1 MKLLRL
7 FIFVLF
13 IGLPSLSG
21 IAQEENIFFLHTVKA
36 GQTLYSIA
44 SMYNVSVDQVTKLNP
59 GANEMIFTGEVL
71 RIPQQK
77 KSTVSPLF
85 HTIKTGETLYKLS
98 QTYKV
103 SVKEI
108 CDLNPGLNAEN
119 FHSGEVIRIPSV
131 PSNTKEVPQTKTT
144 DTNTATLQ
152 KTEKEVQTPI
162 IEKYKEMHKVKRS
175 ETVYSI
181 CKKYKISEEEL
192 LAANPTIKT
201 QGLQKGDMLYIP
213 YPAPPKPV
221 EKIPTDKE
229 LFETNRTIA
238 KKTGSIKLAVMLPF
252 KEDSRMV
259 EYYEGM
265 LLAIDT
271 LKRSGIS
278 MDVYAY
284 DTSSKNIDVLL
295 KEKSELANMDII
307 FGPRDKAL
315 IKPMSEFARRH
326 QIKLVIPF
334 TSKDNE
340 VFSNPFIYMINTPQ
354 LFMYS
359 TVYSHLLKQFS
370 NPNVVFIENSVGDK
384 SKEQFISGLK
394 DFLLRSGVTYTTVG
408 DGASVENMAET
419 LFNGRT
425 NIFIPTSGTHVEM
438 IKILT
443 KMELLKRNN
452 RSMAICLFGYPEWQT
467 MTKEHLKQFF
477 AVSTYFYTSF
487 YTNSLLP
494 EARRFD
500 KEYHNT
506 YRKVMEDRYPKYG
519 MLGYDTGFYFLKGIA
534 KCGSRFDEDIN
545 RLPFNPVQTGFLMK
559 RVNNWGGFIN
569 QKVFFIHYAT
579 NSEVERNDF
588 D

>member
-1 MKLLRL
+1 M
-7 FIFVLF
+7 
-13 IGLPSLSG
+13 
-21 IAQEENIFFLHTVKA
+21 
-36 GQTLYSIA
+36 
-44 SMYNVSVDQVTKLNP
+44 
-59 GANEMIFTGEVL
+59 
-71 RIPQQK
+71 
-77 KSTVSPLF
+77 
-85 HTIKTGETLYKLS
+85 
-98 QTYKV
+98 
-103 SVKEI
+103 
-108 CDLNPGLNAEN
+108 
-119 FHSGEVIRIPSV
+119 
-131 PSNTKEVPQTKTT
+131 
-144 DTNTATLQ
+144 
-152 KTEKEVQTPI
+152 
-162 IEKYKEMHKVKRS
+162 
-175 ETVYSI
+175 
-181 CKKYKISEEEL
+181 
-192 LAANPTIKT
+192 
-201 QGLQKGDMLYIP
+201 
-213 YPAPPKPV
+213 
-221 EKIPTDKE
+221 
-229 LFETNRTIA
+229 
-238 KKTGSIKLAVMLPF
+238 
-252 KEDSRMV
+252 
-259 EYYEGM
+259 
-265 LLAIDT
+265 
-271 LKRSGIS
+271 
-278 MDVYAY
+278 
-284 DTSSKNIDVLL
+284 
-295 KEKSELANMDII
+295 
-307 FGPRDKAL
+307 
-315 IKPMSEFARRH
+315 
-326 QIKLVIPF
+326 
-334 TSKDNE
+334 
-340 VFSNPFIYMINTPQ
+340 
-354 LFMYS
+354 
-359 TVYSHLLKQFS
+359 
-370 NPNVVFIENSVGDK
+370 GDK

>member
-7 FIFVLF
+7 FIFILF
-13 IGLPSLSG
+13 MGLISLSVS
-21 IAQEENIFFLHTVKA
+21 AQEENSYFLHTVKT

-44 SMYNVSVDQVTKLNP
+44 SMYNVTVDQVTRLNP

-77 KSTVSPLF
+77 TSSASPIF
-85 HTIKTGETLYKLS
+85 HTIKPGETLYKLS
-98 QTYKV
+98 QIYKV
-103 SVKEI
+103 SVKDI
-108 CDLNPGLNAEN
+108 CDLNPGLNADN

-131 PSNTKEVPQTKTT
+131 TKENSQTKTNVT
-144 DTNTATLQ
+144 VNNTVVP
-152 KTEKEVQTPI
+152 KTEKETETPI

-192 LAANPTIKT
+192 VAANPTIKT

-213 YPAPPKPV
+213 YPAPPKQA
-221 EKIPTDKE
+221 EKVPTDKE
-229 LFETNRTIA
+229 LFEANRITT
-238 KKTGSIKLAVMLPF
+238 KKTGAIKLAVMLPF

-265 LLAIDT
+265 LLAVDT
-271 LKRSGIS
+271 LKHSGIS

-295 KEKSELANMDII
+295 KEKTELANMDVI
-307 FGPRDKAL
+307 FGPRDKAQ
-315 IKPMSEFARRH
+315 IKPMSEFARKH

-340 VFSNPFIYMINTPQ
+340 VFSNPFVYMINTPQ

-359 TVYSHLLKQFS
+359 TVYSHFLKQFS
-370 NPNVVFIENSVGDK
+370 NPNVIFIENSVGDK
-384 SKEQFISGLK
+384 SKEQFIGGFK
-394 DFLLRSGVTYTTVG
+394 DFLLRNGVTYTTVG

-425 NIFIPTSGTHVEM
+425 NIFVPTSGTHVEL
-438 IKILT
+438 IKIIT
-443 KMELLKRNN
+443 KLELLKRNN

-506 YRKVMEDRYPKYG
+506 YHKMMEDRYPKYG
-519 MLGYDTGFYFLKGIA
+519 MLGYDTSFYFLRGISI
-534 KCGSRFDEDIN
+534 CGNRFDEDVN
-545 RLPFNPVQTGFLMK
+545 KLSFNPVQTGFLMK

-579 NSEVERNDF
+579 NSEVQRNDF